1 MNVEI
6 WVCLTTEQKKK
17 DWVME
22 KEVLWKQ
29 AKSDASSTLTFTCV
43 NELKFICLN
52 QCQLGF

>member
-6 WVCLTTEQKKK
+6 WVCLTTEPKKKKK

-29 AKSDASSTLTFTCV
+29 AKSDASSTLTFTYV
-43 NELKFICLN
+43 NESKFICLN
-52 QCQLGF
+52 QC